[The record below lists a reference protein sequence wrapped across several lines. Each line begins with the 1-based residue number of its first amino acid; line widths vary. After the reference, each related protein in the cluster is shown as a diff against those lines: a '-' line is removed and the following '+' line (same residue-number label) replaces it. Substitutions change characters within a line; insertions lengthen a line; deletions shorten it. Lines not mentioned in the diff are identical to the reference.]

1 MPALASI
8 PNRTWS
14 KMPRSS
20 AEAERLGRRYFFSG
34 KPCRNGHIGLS
45 KVHHGCV
52 ICMGLSK
59 ARAEVRLHE
68 RIAERELDRE
78 GPIRRRKAVSTAT
91 AEGRVLIAVAERG
104 GVFTQSELVDSSTRG
119 MGKAIVS
126 RAFRSLLRRKYLRA
140 DANVTRV
147 TLLGWSEAKRL
158 GAIDP
163 KFEP

>member
-1 MPALASI
+1 
-8 PNRTWS
+8 
-14 KMPRSS
+14 MPRSS
-20 AEAERLGRRYFFSG
+20 GEAQRLRRLYFFSG
-34 KPCRNGHIGLS
+34 KRCRNGHIALS

-68 RIAERELDRE
+68 RIAQRELEREGRV
-78 GPIRRRKAVSTAT
+78 RRVRAVSGNT

-104 GVFTQSELVDSSTRG
+104 GVFTQSEVVDTSTRG

-163 KFEP
+163 KFDP